1 MPNVPDYSQY
11 VAVKKLG
18 VAQTVNTNTSI
29 VKSRAAY
36 RFDGYFP
43 MYKGISLPTNAL
55 LSNKFRYIPPPPP
68 PPPPFAPSD
77 LPNLTLWLDAADIY
91 TLTLSGSDVITW
103 TDKSSVQNS
112 YTQSSSGSRPV
123 YQLDPVFGFNGLL
136 FDGVSDNLQPVD
148 NTKRSVNSSIW
159 NVFFVSRFTGNV
171 DNFMTV
177 YRGFITGLWARY
189 RVDMTKW
196 SFYNLN
202 TDVEY
207 VQSSANAR
215 GIFSEVNYTTEH
227 TVYQNGSQIGTAVPI
242 PPVNVQSDWITLG
255 GNGSNANENMT
266 GYIFEFI
273 IYNGSVL
280 TTLERQKVEGYL
292 AWKWGLQSTL
302 PANHPY
308 KNAKP

>member
-1 MPNVPDYSQY
+1 MPSAPDYSQY
-11 VAVKKLG
+11 IAVKKIN
-18 VAQTVNTNTSI
+18 VAQTANTTTTIIKRKAPN
-29 VKSRAAY
+29 

-43 MYKGISLPTNAL
+43 LYNSIRLPPNAL
-55 LSNKFRYIPPPPP
+55 LSNKFTNTPAAPAG
-68 PPPPFAPSD
+68 PPPFAPSD
-77 LPNLTLWLDAADIY
+77 IANLTLWLDGADAT
-91 TLTLSGSDVITW
+91 TLTLSGSDVVTW
-103 TDKSSVQNS
+103 TDKSIIGNN
-112 YTQSSSGSRPV
+112 YTQASSGSRPV

-177 YRGFITGLWARY
+177 YRGFLTGFWARF
-189 RVDMTKW
+189 RDDTIKW

-207 VQSSANAR
+207 VQERNNAR
-215 GIFSEVNYTTEH
+215 GVFSEVNYTTEH

-242 PPVNVQSDWITLG
+242 PPVNVQSDWIALG

-302 PANHPY
+302 PADHPY
-308 KNAKP
+308 KAAKP